1 MPTPKHVPTPQSL
14 AKVRASAILGTPLED
29 IALLLGITKG
39 QLLRHYGKEIALA
52 PVQADQAIAANLYNQ
67 ARGNGRGAIS
77 AAKAWL
83 DRKRAKVPKAPEGLI
98 TPAQFAVLIG
108 VRRPSVF
115 EAIQKGRVPI
125 YDAAGQK
132 VSPANA
138 GRYKFVKFEEAR
150 AAWTASRERIRIV
163 DHEAFAARRAAREA
177 QQGELLR
184 LRLARERGE
193 LIDRAAQ
200 IAVFENIGRTIMR
213 AIQTLPGCAEELC
226 GIARSEDVPGVRQ
239 WLRAKAAEFCN
250 LAADLIAAEAGR
262 EPGTQAAN

>member
-29 IALLLGITKG
+29 IALFLGITKG

-77 AAKAWL
+77 AA
-83 DRKRAKVPKAPEGLI
+83 KAPEGLI

-150 AAWTASRERIRIV
+150 AAWTASRERIRMV
-163 DHEAFAARRAAREA
+163 DHEAFAARRADCGFREHRADNRAGDSNASGLRGGVMRCSA
-177 QQGELLR
+177 Q
-184 LRLARERGE
+184 RGCP
-193 LIDRAAQ
+193 R
-200 IAVFENIGRTIMR
+200 R
-213 AIQTLPGCAEELC
+213 
-226 GIARSEDVPGVRQ
+226 
-239 WLRAKAAEFCN
+239 
-250 LAADLIAAEAGR
+250 
-262 EPGTQAAN
+262 